1 MVRRLPL
8 YPGPQRYWSEELAMT
23 IDFHLEA
30 PSSSANFAHA
40 DADVLELP
48 LTEEEL
54 TTLAMAADP
63 DAPLSDDAIPL
74 SLHLAKFAGAALPEW
89 YMAPATSGTGRRW
102 RTPVVLAVV
111 FAFVL
116 IEGLGLC
123 NTFGQ
128 LTIA

>member
-1 MVRRLPL
+1 V
-8 YPGPQRYWSEELAMT
+8 T
-23 IDFHLEA
+23 IDFQLEA
-30 PSSSANFAHA
+30 PFSSTDFAHA
-40 DADVLELP
+40 DADVVELP

-102 RTPVVLAVV
+102 RTPVVVALV

-116 IEGLGLC
+116 IEALGLC

>member
-1 MVRRLPL
+1 
-8 YPGPQRYWSEELAMT
+8 MT

-30 PSSSANFAHA
+30 PSSYRDVALA
-40 DADVLELP
+40 DSDVLDLP
-48 LTEEEL
+48 FTEEEL

-89 YMAPATSGTGRRW
+89 YMAPATSGSGRRW
-102 RTPVVLAVV
+102 RTPVVVAIV

-116 IEGLGLC
+116 IEALGLC